1 VDKCRVGRDVGWKLQ
16 VIKNGGQIFYACNIF
31 MNVDVEIGE
40 EVKDC
45 RLPGGGCCKQSGIR
59 YYKQLRLD
67 KTLKIY
73 LVTGCWTRITNKD
86 SLRRIHQCEKCVG
99 VKMEAGYHDFKEK
112 ISKSVFLM
120 IKYFY

>member
-1 VDKCRVGRDVGWKLQ
+1 LDW
-16 VIKNGGQIFYACNIF
+16 
-31 MNVDVEIGE
+31 E

-45 RLPGGGCCKQSGIR
+45 RLPGGGCCNQPGIR
-59 YYKQLRLD
+59 YDKQLSLD

-73 LVTGCWTRITNKD
+73 LVTGCWTWITNKD

-99 VKMEAGYHDFKEK
+99 VKLEAGYHDFKEK